1 MRSFPWCVSSL
12 LVVAASVHAVEPDF
26 QRDIRPILSN
36 ACFKCHGPD
45 GDERKGGKKG
55 SGGLRKV
62 RWSRAGVG
70 KSGGARVVTY
80 HVSDEGRVWLLVA
93 YAKAKFDTLPTDFLV
108 ELKKEIDH
116 AQRR

>member
-1 MRSFPWCVSSL
+1 MFTTVSQTRAFIRTSSFWNDEEREAFVNWIAQNPM
-12 LVVAASVHAVEPDF
+12 A
-26 QRDIRPILSN
+26 
-36 ACFKCHGPD
+36 
-45 GDERKGGKKG
+45 GDVIVG